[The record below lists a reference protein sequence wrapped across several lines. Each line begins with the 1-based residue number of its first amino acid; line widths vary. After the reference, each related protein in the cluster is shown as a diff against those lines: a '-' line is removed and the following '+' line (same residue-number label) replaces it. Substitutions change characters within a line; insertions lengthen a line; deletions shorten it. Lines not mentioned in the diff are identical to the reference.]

1 MVKSLLFEVCTLMT
15 VQVNSK
21 NKSTG
26 DDAFAFYNYEKADNQ
41 SIFFLGSTFG
51 KNHGKPTNGAND
63 CESSNL
69 SRSIRFFLTSKR
81 Y

>member
-41 SIFFLGSTFG
+41 SIFFWGLLLERIMVNRQMEPMIVRVRISLDPLDF
-51 KNHGKPTNGAND
+51 D
-63 CESSNL
+63 
-69 SRSIRFFLTSKR
+69 
-81 Y
+81 

>member
-1 MVKSLLFEVCTLMT
+1 MT

-41 SIFFLGSTFG
+41 SIFFLGLLLERIMVNRQMEPMIVRVRISLDPLDF
-51 KNHGKPTNGAND
+51 A
-63 CESSNL
+63 
-69 SRSIRFFLTSKR
+69 
-81 Y
+81 

>member
-41 SIFFLGSTFG
+41 SIFLGLLLERIMVNRQMEPMIVRVRISLDPLDF
-51 KNHGKPTNGAND
+51 D
-63 CESSNL
+63 
-69 SRSIRFFLTSKR
+69 
-81 Y
+81 

>member
-41 SIFFLGSTFG
+41 SIFFLGLLLERIMVNRQMEPMIVRVRISLDPLDF
-51 KNHGKPTNGAND
+51 A
-63 CESSNL
+63 
-69 SRSIRFFLTSKR
+69 
-81 Y
+81 

>member
-1 MVKSLLFEVCTLMT
+1 MIKSLLFEVCTLMT

-41 SIFFLGSTFG
+41 SIFFWGLLLERIMVNRQMEPMIVRVRISLDPLDF
-51 KNHGKPTNGAND
+51 
-63 CESSNL
+63 S
-69 SRSIRFFLTSKR
+69 
-81 Y
+81 

>member
-41 SIFFLGSTFG
+41 SIFFLGLLLERIMVNRQMEPMIVRVRISLDPLDF
-51 KNHGKPTNGAND
+51 
-63 CESSNL
+63 S
-69 SRSIRFFLTSKR
+69 
-81 Y
+81 

>member
-41 SIFFLGSTFG
+41 SIFFLGLLLERIMVNRQMEPMIVRVRISLDPLDF
-51 KNHGKPTNGAND
+51 D
-63 CESSNL
+63 
-69 SRSIRFFLTSKR
+69 
-81 Y
+81 

>member
-41 SIFFLGSTFG
+41 SIFFWGLLLERIMVNRQMEPMIVRVRISLDPLDF
-51 KNHGKPTNGAND
+51 
-63 CESSNL
+63 S
-69 SRSIRFFLTSKR
+69 
-81 Y
+81 

>member
-41 SIFFLGSTFG
+41 SIFLGLLLERIMVNRQMEPMIVRVRISLDPLDF
-51 KNHGKPTNGAND
+51 A
-63 CESSNL
+63 
-69 SRSIRFFLTSKR
+69 
-81 Y
+81 

>member
-1 MVKSLLFEVCTLMT
+1 MT

-41 SIFFLGSTFG
+41 SIFLGLLLERIMVNRQMEPMIVRVRISLDPLDF
-51 KNHGKPTNGAND
+51 D
-63 CESSNL
+63 
-69 SRSIRFFLTSKR
+69 
-81 Y
+81 